1 MLAITGMA
9 YGSGYELSGGMRVT
23 GIEGEAKRAIGFG
36 VAELYTFVYKT
47 PVGPVN
53 IQIPREMAA
62 SAPQVIKFRIEWEGD
77 GDETQQ
83 LQDD

>member
-1 MLAITGMA
+1 M
-9 YGSGYELSGGMRVT
+9 T

-36 VAELYTFVYKT
+36 VAELFTYVYKT

-77 GDETQQ
+77 GQEMPPV
-83 LQDD
+83 QDD

>member
-1 MLAITGMA
+1 MLAITGRA
-9 YGSGYELSGGMRVT
+9 YGSGYELSGGMRVA

-53 IQIPREMAA
+53 IQIPREMAV
-62 SAPQVIKFRIEWEGD
+62 SAPQTVRFRIEWEGD
-77 GDETQQ
+77 GQEMPPD
-83 LQDD
+83 QDD

>member
-1 MLAITGMA
+1 MLAITGRA
-9 YGSGYELSGGMRVT
+9 YGSGYELSGGMRVA

-62 SAPQVIKFRIEWEGD
+62 SAPQTVRFRIEWEGD
-77 GDETQQ
+77 G
-83 LQDD
+83 QDDAMKGE

>member
-1 MLAITGMA
+1 
-9 YGSGYELSGGMRVT
+9 MRVT

-36 VAELYTFVYKT
+36 VAELYTFVYRT

-62 SAPQVIKFRIEWEGD
+62 SAPQTVRFMIEWEGD
-77 GDETQQ
+77 GQEMPPD
-83 LQDD
+83 QDD

>member
-1 MLAITGMA
+1 M
-9 YGSGYELSGGMRVT
+9 T

-62 SAPQVIKFRIEWEGD
+62 SAPHIINLSSVEQRFLFRV
-77 GDETQQ
+77 
-83 LQDD
+83 L

>member
-1 MLAITGMA
+1 M
-9 YGSGYELSGGMRVT
+9 T
-23 GIEGEAKRAIGFG
+23 GIGGEAKRAIGFG

-47 PVGPVN
+47 PVGSVN

-77 GDETQQ
+77 GQEMPPV
-83 LQDD
+83 QDD

>member
-1 MLAITGMA
+1 MLAITGRA

-36 VAELYTFVYKT
+36 VAELYTFVYRT

-62 SAPQVIKFRIEWEGD
+62 SAPQTVRFRIEWEGNGQED
-77 GDETQQ
+77 AMEG
-83 LQDD
+83 

>member
-1 MLAITGMA
+1 
-9 YGSGYELSGGMRVT
+9 MRVT

-53 IQIPREMAA
+53 IQIPREMAV
-62 SAPQVIKFRIEWEGD
+62 SAPQTVRFSIEWEGD
-77 GDETQQ
+77 GQEMSPV
-83 LQDD
+83 QDD

>member
-36 VAELYTFVYKT
+36 VADIYTFVYRT

-62 SAPQVIKFRIEWEGD
+62 SAPQTVRFRIEWEGD
-77 GDETQQ
+77 GQEMPPV
-83 LQDD
+83 QDD

>member
-1 MLAITGMA
+1 
-9 YGSGYELSGGMRVT
+9 MRVT

-36 VAELYTFVYKT
+36 VAELYTFVYRT

>member
-1 MLAITGMA
+1 MLAITGRA
-9 YGSGYELSGGMRVT
+9 YGNGYEWSGGMRVA

-53 IQIPREMAA
+53 IQIPREMAV
-62 SAPQVIKFRIEWEGD
+62 SAPQRVRFRIEWEGD
-77 GDETQQ
+77 EMPQ

>member
-36 VAELYTFVYKT
+36 VAELYTFVYRT

-62 SAPQVIKFRIEWEGD
+62 SAPQTVRFRIEWEGNGQED
-77 GDETQQ
+77 AMEG
-83 LQDD
+83 